1 MHHPVRKCTE
11 GSHRR
16 HPGGALRALLGMVLA
31 LSLVGVALAQ
41 GARDP
46 NTLVI
51 ANAVAVDSFDPAD
64 NTANETIWMTQ
75 ILYER
80 LVQPNA
86 DGTEI
91 IPQLASSWEVSDDG
105 LVYTF
110 HLRDATFHDGTPV
123 TSGDVKYSIQRSKDY
138 EGGWGFLLSS
148 LESIDTPDDKT
159 VVMTLSH
166 PWAPML
172 ADLAMYAYA
181 VIPQHAVESEG
192 LEAFLEHPI
201 GSGPFAFDSW
211 DKGTSVLFKRYDGWW
226 GDAPNIEYVKYM
238 IVPNDNSRVL
248 LLQNKEADIIENPP
262 GNLLN
267 QIEKTPG
274 INTALF
280 DSTRMDFLILNHNYA
295 PLSDVKVRQAINYA
309 IDREAL
315 VKLVLSGYGS
325 PATSFFPKDMLYFD
339 SDLQGYPYDV
349 EKAKQLMAESS
360 YPDGFD
366 TDLVEVSNDAV
377 GNGTAIIV
385 KQNLAE
391 IGINVNI
398 QNYELATAYDKERQP
413 DAQMGQ
419 RYWTNDII
427 DPDEVVTFAVDKD
440 AGAHAFFTW
449 YDNPHAVDLVNTAR
463 TELDPDKRRAMY
475 YEIQQIMND
484 DAVFVPL
491 FYSPYRY
498 ATGEWVQ
505 GFHVSPLG
513 NYNLSLQTLQL
524 DK

>member
-1 MHHPVRKCTE
+1 MQYPARKCTSASPE
-11 GSHRR
+11 GRGR
-16 HPGGALRALLGMVLA
+16 TVLRAALA
-31 LSLVGVALAQ
+31 LILALWIGGSALAQ
-41 GARDP
+41 DAKDP

-51 ANAVAVDSFDPAD
+51 ANAVAVDSLDPAD

-75 ILYER
+75 NIYER

-110 HLRDATFHDGTPV
+110 HLRDATFHDGSPV
-123 TSGDVKYSIQRSKDY
+123 TAGDVKFSIQRAKDY
-138 EGGWGFLLSS
+138 EGGWGFLLEALS
-148 LESIDTPDDKT
+148 SIDTPDDKT
-159 VVMTLSH
+159 VVLTLDY
-166 PWAPML
+166 PWAPLL

-181 VIPQHAVESEG
+181 IIPQHVVESEG
-192 LEAFLEHPI
+192 IDAFLQAPV

-211 DKGTSVLFKRYDGWW
+211 NKGTSITFKRYDGWW
-226 GDAPNIEYVKYM
+226 GDAPNIEYLKYL

-262 GNLLN
+262 GNLLD
-267 QIEKTPG
+267 QIDKTPG
-274 INTALF
+274 VRTALF

-309 IDREAL
+309 IDREAI
-315 VKLVLSGYGS
+315 VKLVLSGYGT
-325 PATSFFPKDMLYFD
+325 PATSFFPKDMLYFN
-339 SDLQGYPYDV
+339 SDLKGYPHDL

-360 YPDGFD
+360 FPDGFD

-449 YDNPHAVDLVNTAR
+449 YDNPHAVDLVNKAR
-463 TELDPDKRRAMY
+463 SELDPDKRRAMY

-498 ATGEWVQ
+498 ATGEWVT
-505 GFHVSPLG
+505 GFHVTPLG
-513 NYNLSLQTLQL
+513 NYNLSLQTLEL
-524 DK
+524 AK